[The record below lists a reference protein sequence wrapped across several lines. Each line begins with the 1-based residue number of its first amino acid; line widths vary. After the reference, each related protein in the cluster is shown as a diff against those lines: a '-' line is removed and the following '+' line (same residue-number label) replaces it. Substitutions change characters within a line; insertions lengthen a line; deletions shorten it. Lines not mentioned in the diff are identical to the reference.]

1 MATRTSQRTRRASRP
16 AAKREA
22 GGAAKRARRPA
33 QPARSVRKPARTSS
47 RKPAPATKRGAR
59 VRTPGETPAAR
70 KTVKPKRAPAKVAA
84 KAKKPAAAARRATAT
99 TVRRTRG
106 SAARPPQPRRATEP
120 RKEPR
125 RTTAP
130 RAAPRRTVRER
141 PRAAPPPSPPA
152 PPPFELAETS
162 AQFPCGDAAVRAATG
177 HGWQEWLRLV
187 EASGLALAAERP
199 AHAEIRALVQRLVP
213 TLDDWWAQ
221 MVAVGYE
228 RARGLREMH
237 QSSRGEFQA
246 TAAKTFAAPA
256 FAAFAAWADE
266 ALRRRWLD
274 APGLEVTKVNPGR
287 NIRARW
293 PDGALLDIRFAD
305 KGPVRCQV
313 VVDTVKLT
321 DAEAVAAAKAYWQ
334 SQFARLAA
342 FLGA

>member
-16 AAKREA
+16 AGKRKA

-33 QPARSVRKPARTSS
+33 KPARSVRKPTRTSS
-47 RKPAPATKRGAR
+47 RKPATQRSAR
-59 VRTPGETPAAR
+59 VRARGKTPAAR
-70 KTVKPKRAPAKVAA
+70 KTATPKRAPAKAAA
-84 KAKKPAAAARRATAT
+84 KTKKPAAAARRAGAAAKP
-99 TVRRTRG
+99 RMRG
-106 SAARPPQPRRATEP
+106 SAAKLT
-120 RKEPR
+120 R
-125 RTTAP
+125 RTAAP
-130 RAAPRRTVRER
+130 RAASRRTVREH
-141 PRAAPPPSPPA
+141 PRATTTPPSPPA
-152 PPPFELAETS
+152 PPPFELTETS

-177 HGWQEWLRLV
+177 HGWQDWLRLV
-187 EASGLALAAERP
+187 EASGLALAVERP
-199 AHAEIRALVQRLVP
+199 VHAEIRALVQRLVP

-228 RARGLREMH
+228 RARGLRAMH

-256 FAAFAAWADE
+256 FAAFAAWADD

-321 DAEAVAAAKAYWQ
+321 DAEAVAAAKTFWQ

>member
-16 AAKREA
+16 AAKRKA
-22 GGAAKRARRPA
+22 GSAAKRARRPA
-33 QPARSVRKPARTSS
+33 KPARSVRKPARTSS
-47 RKPAPATKRGAR
+47 RKPVPATRRSARGKA
-59 VRTPGETPAAR
+59 PAAR
-70 KTVKPKRAPAKVAA
+70 KTAKPKRAPAKAAA
-84 KAKKPAAAARRATAT
+84 KTKKPAVAARRAGAAPKRARGTA
-99 TVRRTRG
+99 
-106 SAARPPQPRRATEP
+106 AKFPRRAA
-120 RKEPR
+120 
-125 RTTAP
+125 AP
-130 RAAPRRTVRER
+130 RAAPRRTTATR
-141 PRAAPPPSPPA
+141 PRATAPPSPPA
-152 PPPFELAETS
+152 PPPFELTETS

-177 HGWQEWLRLV
+177 HGWQDWLRLI
-187 EASGLALAAERP
+187 EASGLAFAAERP
-199 AHAEIRALVQRLVP
+199 AHGEIRAVVQRLMP

-228 RARGLREMH
+228 RARGLRAMH
-237 QSSRGEFQA
+237 QTSRGEFQA

-293 PDGALLDIRFAD
+293 PDGVLLDIRFAD

-321 DAEAVAAAKAYWQ
+321 DAEAVAAAKTFWQ

-342 FLGA
+342 FLGT

>member
-16 AAKREA
+16 APKPKAGSVAKRTRPP
-22 GGAAKRARRPA
+22 AK
-33 QPARSVRKPARTSS
+33 PARSASKAARTSS
-47 RKPAPATKRGAR
+47 RKPAPAKRGAR
-59 VRTPGETPAAR
+59 VRTRSKKPA
-70 KTVKPKRAPAKVAA
+70 TQSTTKPKRAPAKATT
-84 KAKKPAAAARRATAT
+84 KAKKSATA
-99 TVRRTRG
+99 VRRTSAAAKRRPRG
-106 SAARPPQPRRATEP
+106 SVARPS
-120 RKEPR
+120 R
-125 RTTAP
+125 RT
-130 RAAPRRTVRER
+130 AAPRTATEARLRETT
-141 PRAAPPPSPPA
+141 PPSPPA
-152 PPPFELAETS
+152 PPPFELTETS

-187 EASGLALAAERP
+187 EASELALAAERP
-199 AHAEIRALVQRLVP
+199 AHGEIRAVVQRLAP

-228 RARGLREMH
+228 RARGLRAMH
-237 QSSRGEFQA
+237 QTSRGEFQA

-274 APGLEVTKVNPGR
+274 APGLEVTRVNPGR

-293 PDGALLDIRFAD
+293 PDGALLDIRFTD

-313 VVDTVKLT
+313 VVETVKLT
-321 DAEAVAAAKAYWQ
+321 DAEAVAAAKTFWQ
-334 SQFARLAA
+334 AQFSRLAA

>member
-16 AAKREA
+16 AAKRKA
-22 GGAAKRARRPA
+22 GGAAKRVRLPA
-33 QPARSVRKPARTSS
+33 KAARSVRKPARTSS
-47 RKPAPATKRGAR
+47 RNPVPATKRSAR
-59 VRTPGETPAAR
+59 GKAPAAR
-70 KTVKPKRAPAKVAA
+70 KTAKPKRAPAKAAA
-84 KAKKPAAAARRATAT
+84 KTKKPAAATRRAGASAKPRARDSAAKLTRRATA
-99 TVRRTRG
+99 
-106 SAARPPQPRRATEP
+106 PRH
-120 RKEPR
+120 
-125 RTTAP
+125 
-130 RAAPRRTVRER
+130 TVRER
-141 PRAAPPPSPPA
+141 PRAAPPSPPPSPPA
-152 PPPFELAETS
+152 PPPFELTETS

-177 HGWQEWLRLV
+177 HGWQDWLRLI
-187 EASGLALAAERP
+187 ETSGLELAAERP
-199 AHAEIRALVQRLVP
+199 AHGEIRAVVQRLMP

-228 RARGLREMH
+228 RARGLRAMH